1 MKVSDLVSTGEFQLI
16 TEIDADPSIKGCYIG
31 DLLSWVMAHLEE
43 SQSWVTIQSHVNVVA
58 VAVLNEASCVILAE
72 GSQLDEDAKAKAEEE
87 NLPVLSSRLSAYEI
101 AVLINRMLMKN
112 D

>member
-1 MKVSDLVSTGEFQLI
+1 MKVSDLVSMGEFQLV
-16 TEIDADPSIKGCYIG
+16 TESKEDPSIQGCYIG

-43 SQSWVTIQSHVNVVA
+43 SQCWITIQSHINVVA

-72 GSQLDEDAKAKAEEE
+72 GSQLDEDAKVKAEEE
-87 NLPVLSSRLSAYEI
+87 GLPVLSSPLSAYEI
-101 AVLINRMLMKN
+101 AVLIHGMLKTN